1 MILELIGYLREKL
14 REKVEPV
21 SIFSM
26 IRTLCR
32 MGHPVLRQTA
42 RKLTREDL
50 GSPEIRALIADMREN
65 MHHYGGIG
73 LAAPQIGE
81 SVQLAV
87 IELEAGKNRYGSEDA
102 LPYTVFINPEFEVID
117 VTEQGFWEGCLSV
130 PGLRGYVER
139 PRHIR
144 VKYWDENGVEKIL
157 EAKNFLAT
165 VVQHEL
171 DHLFGHLY
179 VDRMKDTRL
188 LSFQEEF
195 QQFYGQAPTLDEDNV

>member
-1 MILELIGYLREKL
+1 
-14 REKVEPV
+14 
-21 SIFSM
+21 M

>member
-1 MILELIGYLREKL
+1 
-14 REKVEPV
+14 
-21 SIFSM
+21 M
-26 IRTLCR
+26 IRPLCR

-50 GSPEIRALIADMREN
+50 KSPEVQALISDMREN

-87 IELEAGKNRYGSEDA
+87 IELASGANRYGSGDS
-102 LPYTVFINPEFEVID
+102 LPYTVFINPVLTVID
-117 VTEQGFWEGCLSV
+117 ATEQGFWEGCLSV
-130 PGLRGYVER
+130 PGLRGFVER
-139 PRHIR
+139 PRHVR
-144 VKYWDENGVEKIL
+144 VNYWNAAGEEQDLIAEG
-157 EAKNFLAT
+157 FLAT

-171 DHLFGHLY
+171 DHLFGRLY
-179 VDRMKDTRL
+179 IDQMKDTRL

-195 QQFYGQAPTLDEDNV
+195 QQFYGQAPSLDEDGV

>member
-1 MILELIGYLREKL
+1 
-14 REKVEPV
+14 
-21 SIFSM
+21 
-26 IRTLCR
+26 

-42 RKLTREDL
+42 RRLTREDL
-50 GSPEIRALIADMREN
+50 ALPEIRALIHDMREN

-87 IELEAGKNRYGSEDA
+87 IELAPGQNRYGSDDW
-102 LPYTVFINPEFEVID
+102 LPYTIFINPIFEVLD
-117 VTEQGFWEGCLSV
+117 STEQGFWEGCLSV
-130 PGLRGYVER
+130 PGLRGFVER
-139 PRHIR
+139 PRHVR
-144 VKYWDENGVEKIL
+144 VKYWNENGEEQVL

-179 VDRMKDTRL
+179 IDRLKDTRL
-188 LSFQEEF
+188 LSYQEEF
-195 QQFYGQAPTLDEDNV
+195 QQFYGPAPSLDEDHG